1 MYHTHTYSRSNT
13 LNDVNYAWYAL
24 YQFISNLC
32 VHIQH
37 KWAVFYHLNSCVFAA
52 IIIAYAYANGAIFSS
67 FVKMEASSASKSI
80 FIYLRQQIQLD
91 LVWQQGN
98 SLCWFGWIC
107 KSVESFIKLKL
118 KLKLLYFC
126 CSCQLIQSNWKFL
139 GFFNPLNRLHPIRW
153 SLESNG
159 SLSILKWKIR
169 LKNSWAYIW
178 AYWND
183 PGFLPIFSDAWFESS
198 KNKPA
203 ASFPSLFP
211 VISLLNG
218 LCVCWFQ
225 KKEKKQY
232 ENVTKRY

>member
-1 MYHTHTYSRSNT
+1 MCLPRSS
-13 LNDVNYAWYAL
+13 LV
-24 YQFISNLC
+24 
-32 VHIQH
+32 V
-37 KWAVFYHLNSCVFAA
+37 
-52 IIIAYAYANGAIFSS
+52 AYAYANGAIFSS
-67 FVKMEASSASKSI
+67 FVKMEASFESKSI
-80 FIYLRQQIQLD
+80 FIYLRQQIQLV

-98 SLCWFGWIC
+98 SLCWFGWIH

-225 KKEKKQY
+225 KKRKETIRKCNQAVLKCTYLYIKWYGVWRAHVCVCVGFNGYAQSLY
-232 ENVTKRY
+232 HAKVTLS